1 MSTSNPPLLAAAS
14 ALWARLLAFDLD
26 GAAQFSFT
34 KRLARDNG
42 WPVAFAQRTALEYKK
57 FLYLAATCG
66 HPVTPS
72 DEVDQAWHL
81 HLVYTHSY
89 WDELCGQVLGFALH
103 HGPTKGGAAE
113 GHKFRDWYAQTLQS
127 YRAAFGTPPPADIW
141 PPAARRFGEAPYFQR
156 LNRRR
161 YFLVPRPRLH
171 LRGALDWRAGAALAG
186 ALVLAGCSARLPL
199 NPFNWYGADF
209 LLLFWS
215 LCLTLVPL
223 ALWLRHR
230 GSGPQEPCLGSPL
243 GTYELARLAEG
254 GKLLADSAL
263 AALAYGGHIRL
274 LPEQKVIRAT
284 HLPPPA
290 DPYELAVYELI
301 SLTGTDLN
309 AVRER
314 ANLAEF
320 KATKD
325 IDNKLLANGLL
336 LTPERQRQ
344 LDKLPLFTVLALGAF
359 GAVKVIVGLNRDRPV
374 GFLLFSLIA
383 LALAGVYFHQHGA
396 WATGRGAALLSL
408 TRSQVRHSRGGTP
421 STHFVALTAALFG
434 ISGLGSIGLN
444 NIGELLVPPRYSSGA
459 DGGSGGSDGGS
470 GCGGGGCGGCGGC
483 GS

>member
-1 MSTSNPPLLAAAS
+1 MSTSNPPLLAARS
-14 ALWARLLAFDLD
+14 ALWARLLAFDLN

-42 WPVAFAQRTALEYKK
+42 WPTVFAQRTALEYKK

-81 HLVYTHSY
+81 HLVYTRSY

-113 GHKFRDWYAQTLQS
+113 GHKFRDWYARTLQS
-127 YRAAFGTPPPADIW
+127 YQLAFGTPPPADIW

-161 YFLVPRPRLH
+161 YWLVPRPRLR
-171 LRGALDWRAGAALAG
+171 LSGALDWRAGAALAG

-230 GSGPQEPCLGSPL
+230 GGGPQEPYLGPPL

-263 AALAYGGHIRL
+263 AALAYGGHLKL
-274 LPEQKVIRAT
+274 LPKQEVIRAT
-284 HLPPPA
+284 PLAPPT

-314 ANLAEF
+314 ANLTEF

-325 IDNKLLANGLL
+325 IDNKLLTNDLL
-336 LTPERQRQ
+336 LTPEARQQ
-344 LDKLPLFTVLALGAF
+344 LNRLPLFTILALGVF

-383 LALAGVYFHQHGA
+383 LAIAGVYFHQHGA

-408 TRSQVRHSRGGTP
+408 TRSQVGHSRSGTP
-421 STHFVALTAALFG
+421 STRLVALTAALFG
-434 ISGLGSIGLN
+434 VSGLGTIGLD

-459 DGGSGGSDGGS
+459 DGSSGGSDGGS